1 MLSAVFEMLL
11 TLLAAVGFASILWMF
26 LERRLFPVDGEERGV
41 FAVVRG
47 SGDGA
52 GLEQSIRSLLRLRR
66 EGLYRGTVL
75 VVDCGL
81 NEEGQ
86 ALARLLC
93 ANSEEISFC
102 TAEELSQVIFHT

>member
-1 MLSAVFEMLL
+1 MLSAVLEMLL

-26 LERRLFPVDGEERGV
+26 LEHRLVPGSGEESGV
-41 FAVVRG
+41 FTVVRG

-52 GLEQSIRSLLRLRR
+52 ELEQSIRSLLRLRR
-66 EGLYRGTVL
+66 EGLYRGTIL

-81 NEEGQ
+81 DEEGK

-93 ANSEEISFC
+93 ANSEEIRFC
-102 TAEELSQVIFHT
+102 TADELSQLIFHT